1 MIVNSRKQY
10 SGLEEFNVTIAIRN
24 EEKEPIAENSHLV
37 IASNI
42 LSSNSWNVLKNLTDS
57 LLNNGFLFLE
67 ETSQIDVNSANLLNQ
82 NMIHIATQTVAG
94 SSYHLFRKKEHRSAP
109 IVIQITEKNFM
120 WLEGVK
126 AALKKVVSENQ
137 ELLLVS
143 QGEEL
148 LGKYYPIFLSGYN
161 TFINFN
167 NHNMYRY
174 DWIHELY
181 SFGRWWCESKLC
193 FHSRQK
199 FT

>member
-82 NMIHIATQTVAG
+82 NMIHINN
-94 SSYHLFRKKEHRSAP
+94 RKEFYVVRRCKS
-109 IVIQITEKNFM
+109 
-120 WLEGVK
+120 G
-126 AALKKVVSENQ
+126 LKKSC
-137 ELLLVS
+137 
-143 QGEEL
+143 
-148 LGKYYPIFLSGYN
+148 K
-161 TFINFN
+161 
-167 NHNMYRY
+167 
-174 DWIHELY
+174 
-181 SFGRWWCESKLC
+181 
-193 FHSRQK
+193 
-199 FT
+199 